1 MLCKYSCKFNHIL
14 ANSFSHLNH
23 FPNLNLLLVNIT
35 NTANGSDVVKRTAL
49 LCSVQLPIHENV
61 CPVKPNS
68 CYMSLLA
75 LLAIPLN

>member
-1 MLCKYSCKFNHIL
+1 M
-14 ANSFSHLNH
+14 
-23 FPNLNLLLVNIT
+23 NLLLVNIT
-35 NTANGSDVVKRTAL
+35 NTANSSDVVKRTAL
-49 LCSVQLPIHENV
+49 LCSVQLPIRENV